1 MQLDI
6 FPEELRQQQAKNNT
20 ALGTTALP
28 EQGAKQRKKKQ
39 KQPSASEASQAQSDQ
54 RSLEQKGQQLAAKE
68 LRSLEKTRII
78 NEINLAAREVD
89 KESLE
94 SIDLKQL
101 SLRILLLLSLRNK
114 WMITTMSTTACS
126 EDALGQ
132 ELRDIGLEQNQLDP
146 NIFSGDEL
154 VILMCESVFW

>member
-6 FPEELRQQQAKNNT
+6 FPEELRQQQAKNNI

-28 EQGAKQRKKKQ
+28 EQGAKQREKKQ

-54 RSLEQKGQQLAAKE
+54 RSLEQEGQPLADKE

-89 KESLE
+89 KGSLE

-101 SLRILLLLSLRNK
+101 SLRILLLLSLRRQVDDHHYEHK
-114 WMITTMSTTACS
+114 S
-126 EDALGQ
+126 L
-132 ELRDIGLEQNQLDP
+132 LRR
-146 NIFSGDEL
+146 
-154 VILMCESVFW
+154 